1 MKDGMYSDDT
11 VIIRWDYDRDE
22 DTWMVTIGGGVVNSD
37 GIKPADLVELVL
49 KHIEAAVRNL
59 E

>member
-1 MKDGMYSDDT
+1 
-11 VIIRWDYDRDE
+11 
-22 DTWMVTIGGGVVNSD
+22 MVTIGGGVVNSD